1 MELCSWETMYLD
13 LYRKFYWNS
22 ILVRVLLPI
31 SAPTSAKDIWSR
43 MIQKVCAVFD
53 LCGLGL
59 VFDGIQWAAFS
70 SGKYVSSL
78 LYIDREARHRAARD
92 ANAIAQFEDYFC
104 ELRF

>member
-1 MELCSWETMYLD
+1 MYLD

-59 VFDGIQWAAFS
+59 VFDGIQ
-70 SGKYVSSL
+70 
-78 LYIDREARHRAARD
+78 
-92 ANAIAQFEDYFC
+92 
-104 ELRF
+104 